1 METDGGSGMRT
12 IGVLLIIA
20 GGLGLIGSTIA
31 FGDIGLSMGIAG
43 VIGVLAGIGFLIAA
57 EPVNAW
63 RKEKAAR
70 LMEHYRAQ
78 AQAPGVPD
86 VGSEQ

>member
-1 METDGGSGMRT
+1 MRT
-12 IGVLLIIA
+12 IGILLIIA
-20 GGLGLIGSTIA
+20 GGLGLVGSTIA

-63 RKEKAAR
+63 KKEKATRLAQQYQAR
-70 LMEHYRAQ
+70 LHELQ
-78 AQAPGVPD
+78 NPNPTPQPGQESP
-86 VGSEQ
+86 

>member
-1 METDGGSGMRT
+1 MRT
-12 IGVLLIIA
+12 IGILLIIA
-20 GGLGLIGSTIA
+20 GGLGLVGSTIA

-63 RKEKAAR
+63 KKEKAQR
-70 LMEHYRAQ
+70 LTQQHQ
-78 AQAPGVPD
+78 AHLQALRQQGAPQPGEESP
-86 VGSEQ
+86 